1 MGLLRRKPN
10 AGERAA
16 EATRTAS
23 ESVQEALGTA
33 SGNVQDALGTA
44 SEGARSAAGTASK
57 SLRSAAESTRER
69 ADRAAGKLSRKAD
82 KARARA
88 EAAGKRAEKAR
99 RKAGKRADVAG
110 KRARKAATSTAE
122 QGRAVVDKGA
132 QKAELKIAK
141 TRAKAESGARKA
153 EAKAQGA
160 ATKAQLK
167 SEQNQLKQ
175 AERDRA
181 AREWNANRAKRYIAL
196 GKVVAPV
203 LAPYAMAAA
212 GTLRHRW
219 DDHRSRRLG
228 VSPDELGGYSG
239 RGGQLHAR
247 ISRIARSLDELE
259 SDGTT
264 GRNAEAQKF
273 VTANRPRLND
283 FAAAVRA
290 AEQMPTQRRRTAY
303 RAVSNDLDRIE
314 VELLSY
320 LGVRA

>member
-1 MGLLRRKPN
+1 MGLLRRKPS

-16 EATRTAS
+16 EATR
-23 ESVQEALGTA
+23 EAAVTA
-33 SGNVQDALGTA
+33 SGHVQDAIGAA
-44 SEGARSAAGTASK
+44 SVRVREAADT
-57 SLRSAAESTRER
+57 TRER
-69 ADRAAGKLSRKAD
+69 ADTAAGKLSRKAD

-88 EAAGKRAEKAR
+88 EAAGKRADKATR
-99 RKAGKRADVAG
+99 RAGKRAEVAS
-110 KRARKAATSTAE
+110 KRARKAAGNTAT
-122 QGRAVVDKGA
+122 QLGGTVDKA
-132 QKAELKIAK
+132 SLKADRKIAK
-141 TRAKAESGARKA
+141 MQTKAETGARKA
-153 EAKAQGA
+153 EAKAQNN

-167 SEQNQLKQ
+167 SEQNQFKQ
-175 AERDRA
+175 AERERQ
-181 AREWNANRAKRYIAL
+181 AREWNAAKAKRYIAV
-196 GKVVAPV
+196 GRIVAPL

-247 ISRIARSLDELE
+247 LSRIARSFDELE
-259 SDGTT
+259 ADGTT
-264 GRNAEAQKF
+264 GRDTGAKRF
-273 VTANRPRLND
+273 VETNRPRLHD

-290 AEQMPTQRRRTAY
+290 AEQMPAHRRKTAY

-314 VELLSY
+314 VELLSF

>member
-1 MGLLRRKPN
+1 MGLLRRKPS

-16 EATRTAS
+16 EATREAAVTAS
-23 ESVQEALGTA
+23 DHVQEAVGTA
-33 SGNVQDALGTA
+33 AVLVRDAADT
-44 SEGARSAAGTASK
+44 
-57 SLRSAAESTRER
+57 TRDR
-69 ADRAAGKLSRKAD
+69 ADAAAGKLSKKAD
-82 KARARA
+82 KAHARA
-88 EAAGKRAEKAR
+88 EAAGKRADKAT
-99 RKAGKRADVAG
+99 RKAGKRAATAS
-110 KRARKAATSTAE
+110 KRARKAAGNTVTRGGE
-122 QGRAVVDKGA
+122 TVDHA
-132 QKAELKIAK
+132 SLKADRKIAK
-141 TRAKAESGARKA
+141 MQTKAETGARKA
-153 EAKAQGA
+153 EAKAQNS

-167 SEQNQLKQ
+167 SEQNQLKE
-175 AERDRA
+175 AERERQA
-181 AREWNANRAKRYIAL
+181 KEWNAARAKRYIAL

-247 ISRIARSLDELE
+247 ISRVARSLDELE

-264 GRNAEAQKF
+264 QRNADAGRF
-273 VTANRPRLND
+273 VSTNRPRLHD

-290 AEQMPTQRRRTAY
+290 AEQMPTHRRKTAY

-314 VELLSY
+314 VELLTF